1 MKQPTNTLFKR
12 FYFPGMIS
20 LICLPLLCIGYFAY
34 TTGFKQLAAMDVV
47 WLDDSFVSQ
56 FNFDKM
62 YAENKNPKLIF
73 TGDRKHNESLLSSLD
88 ARCKKLLKEKRYNE
102 GAVVVFTN
110 AAKYEDLV
118 NVLDIGNGFNDR
130 ISCVPYSNK
139 VFFLL
144 PKPFVQQPGK
154 DSKMPMAWSCGTSDA
169 MTYKPEQSFMDKSS
183 AFAARFWP
191 SITVFLMM
199 IFFSIRSQRKLAV
212 N

>member
-1 MKQPTNTLFKR
+1 
-12 FYFPGMIS
+12 
-20 LICLPLLCIGYFAY
+20 
-34 TTGFKQLAAMDVV
+34 MDVV

-73 TGDRKHNESLLSSLD
+73 TGNRKYNEKLLSSID

-118 NVLDIGNGFNDR
+118 NVLDIGNSFSDR
-130 ISCVPYSNK
+130 ISCVPYGNK
-139 VFFLL
+139 VFFVL

-154 DSKMPMAWSCGTSDA
+154 DSEMPMAWICGTSDA
-169 MTYKPEQSFMDKSS
+169 MMRYKPEQSFMDKSF
-183 AFAARFWP
+183 AFTARYWP
-191 SITVFLMM
+191 SITAFLMM
-199 IFFSIRSQRKLAV
+199 IFFSIRSRWKFAV
-212 N
+212 